1 MMRKTRR
8 PDHVEPGGQPICL
21 GLIVVPMPGQA
32 SSTIEA
38 LAAFPELELGELQE
52 GGLPACIITAIG
64 DDKALLRDIE
74 ALPSVLS
81 TEVVYAQSLTDEDL
95 S

>member
-1 MMRKTRR
+1 MMRKRR
-8 PDHVEPGGQPICL
+8 QLEVVQPAAQPICL

-32 SSTIEA
+32 ESTIEA
-38 LAAFPELELGELQE
+38 LGAFPQLELGELQE